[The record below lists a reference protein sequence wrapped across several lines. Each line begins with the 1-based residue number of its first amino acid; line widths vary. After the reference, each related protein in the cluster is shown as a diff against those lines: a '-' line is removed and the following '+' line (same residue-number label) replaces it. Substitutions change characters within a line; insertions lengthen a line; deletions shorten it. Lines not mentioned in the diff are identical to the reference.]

1 MISVNCEIF
10 QQITSTSS
18 IRATSLQTKS
28 NSCVVFMY
36 SLSMEVCHFLG
47 MIVFA
52 GFVMYSMYWL
62 LYAFHLYMK
71 VAHPDYSM
79 LLDSWHRTKK
89 FYYFEIG
96 FFTLIGT
103 LPYLILASLSE
114 FQIVQFPPLFCAL
127 SAEGNFYGIVL
138 PTIVINCTTLIILL
152 LVLYHIHMVSR
163 LTEVIVL

>member
-1 MISVNCEIF
+1 
-10 QQITSTSS
+10 
-18 IRATSLQTKS
+18 
-28 NSCVVFMY
+28 MY
-36 SLSMEVCHFLG
+36 IVIYKFNFIG

-52 GFVMYSMYWL
+52 GSVMYSTYWL

-79 LLDSWHRTKK
+79 LFDSWHRTKK

-114 FQIVQFPPLFCAL
+114 FGLAYFPPSFCAL

-138 PTIVINCTTLIILL
+138 PTVIVNCTTLIILL

-163 LTEVIVL
+163 ITGVTVLCVCCMHRRQK